1 MTILLPDDGF
11 TLSDIEEG
19 ITQDIMYDIISNEGQ
34 RVIDDISLPKF
45 KLEYKNEVIFCF
57 F

>member
-19 ITQDIMYDIISNEGQ
+19 ITQDIMYEIISNDGH

-45 KLEYKNEVIFCF
+45 KLEYKNEVNF
-57 F
+57 FVF